1 MAIRAPGGRPE
12 ALPAQNREQPT
23 SPTQRLVDFGM
34 AKTPQ
39 EAVKVLKEILSLL
52 AAAGFP
58 VAKTGTPDQQLS
70 STLRQFQQQ
79 QGLPVTG
86 KLDQQT
92 AAALQREGLAPAG
105 QHTIE
110 DASGKPA
117 TSTNTTSTSSTST
130 TTNAPTKDAV
140 DVPMLRP
147 GFNLGVARLGVS
159 EAPAGTQKGKTLE
172 TEQAAAR
179 VEHQRPDVE
188 VDLKSMLQSLRSAG
202 FAGVGKGKEQLQD
215 AVKKLQR
222 AEGLPQT
229 GKLDAATA
237 ERMERRGVVDS
248 ATAQVLKEQDPTYKP
263 PSASTAEDAR
273 NNTLSRFDSD
283 VRGSVDG
290 QASSGASGQQE
301 TTSTTTGRGSEGGA
315 GTGLEAGADGRVNHG
330 DVDGDSDDIG
340 NNYTGDDDDDDE
352 RRGLANRDHDAD
364 DLDDDAH
371 WEVPSL
377 GEQLEEAL
385 DAVVRDDDVNGA
397 ATYSWQFVL
406 HKPGVYSARQP
417 AEELLKVA
425 VNRAGPFDPAWQQAV
440 LALNERLERADDVVT
455 LSMQRLK
462 QALQQARYR

>member
-1 MAIRAPGGRPE
+1 
-12 ALPAQNREQPT
+12 
-23 SPTQRLVDFGM
+23 M

-105 QHTIE
+105 QRTIE
-110 DASGKPA
+110 DASGKPS
-117 TSTNTTSTSSTST
+117 TSTSSTSTTSTASTST

-147 GFNLGVARLGVS
+147 GFNLGVLRLGNS

-263 PSASTAEDAR
+263 PSASTADDAR

-315 GTGLEAGADGRVNHG
+315 GTGLEAGGDGRVHHG
-330 DVDGDSDDIG
+330 DVDGASDDIG
-340 NNYTGDDDDDDE
+340 NTYTGDDDDDDE
-352 RRGLANRDHDAD
+352 RRGLANRDSDAD
-364 DLDDDAH
+364 ALDDDAH

-377 GEQLEEAL
+377 GEQIEEAL
-385 DAVVRDDDVNGA
+385 DAIVRDDDVNGA

-455 LSMQRLK
+455 FTLQRLR